1 MKRFICIAALL
12 LLCLP
17 VAAQA
22 GLKYMPDPVYK
33 PLDPAEDSPMQD
45 MLILAEDGDVR
56 AQYILGDLYSKGKG
70 GLPKDFKQS
79 ARWFDLAAK
88 NGYYEALV
96 RLGALAKRQKKPVE
110 AYRWYALAAEHLGHG
125 PWRKHAAA
133 EKDAIKKESELTPED
148 LTAARKAANLWKSE
162 LREYQEEQRRL
173 KREAIK
179 KEREEK
185 KKAESPKQEK
195 KKS

>member
-1 MKRFICIAALL
+1 MKKLSCLAALFL
-12 LLCLP
+12 ICAP

-45 MLILAEDGDVR
+45 MIVLAEEGDVR

-70 GLPKDFKQS
+70 GLPKDYKQS
-79 ARWFDLAAK
+79 AKWFELAAK

-96 RLGALAKRQKKPVE
+96 RLAALARRQKKVIE
-110 AYRWYALAAEHLGHG
+110 AYRWYSLAAEHLGHG
-125 PWRKHAAA
+125 PWRRHAAA
-133 EKDAIKKESELTPED
+133 AKEELKKSASLTPEH
-148 LTAARKAANLWKSE
+148 LATARKDANIWKSE
-162 LREYQEEQRRL
+162 LRRHQEEQRRQR
-173 KREAIK
+173 REQQK

-185 KKAESPKQEK
+185 KKAETPRQEK
-195 KKS
+195 KP